1 MSYLDKPGEWETRRI
16 SIIGVAKSFISQLS
30 VGQDLTKISLPAV
43 FQYPYS
49 ALELG
54 GHRSTSYCHLL
65 YQANNEEDPL
75 KRMLCA
81 VRWFLSSTQ
90 KEKFEKKPYN
100 PILGEWHF
108 CYNDNEEWGR
118 TCYLAEQTEHHPP
131 VCSFC
136 MHNTK
141 ADVVVDGFVSV
152 DITFHGNSVTVG
164 TKGPMRVEMGKRKER
179 YIFSCMLPNVGV
191 KNVILGT
198 KRIAWEGE
206 ATIVCEQTGYKATL
220 FYKEE
225 GWYCTNVVNGT
236 IIKMDK
242 PEEPLLTFYGA
253 LGTKIISTNPK
264 NNLQEV
270 LFDYDV
276 EKRLELQY
284 PPLHIVDERNSLK
297 IWKDVNKAIEIDDM
311 AAADINKRAIEEAQR
326 KRRKEGTNFAPR
338 FFKFS
343 TENSTW
349 DFMLDE
355 IQAHCDKVFEQLET
369 ATTENGTEV
378 ETVQLEKLT
387 ISLGTTEAAGGFT
400 PEEL

>member
-1 MSYLDKPGEWETRRI
+1 
-16 SIIGVAKSFISQLS
+16 
-30 VGQDLTKISLPAV
+30 V

-54 GHRSTSYCHLL
+54 GHRSTSFCHLL
-65 YQANNEEDPL
+65 YQANKEEDPL
-75 KRMLCA
+75 KRLLCA

-118 TCYLAEQTEHHPP
+118 TCYLGEQTEHHPP

-136 MHNTK
+136 MRNTE
-141 ADVVVDGFVSV
+141 ADVLVEGFVSV

-164 TKGPMRVEMGKRKER
+164 TKGPMKAAMGKRKEH
-179 YIFSCMLPNVGV
+179 YTFSCMLPNVGV

-206 ATIVCEQTGYKATL
+206 ATIVCEETGYKAIL
-220 FYKEE
+220 FFKEE

-236 IIKMDK
+236 IIKTNK
-242 PEEPLLTFYGA
+242 PEEPILTFYGA
-253 LGTKIISTNPK
+253 LGTKIISTDPK
-264 NNLQEV
+264 TNVQEV

-276 EKRLELQY
+276 EKPLVLQY
-284 PPLHIVDERNSLK
+284 PSLDVVDDRNSLK

-311 AAADINKRAIEEAQR
+311 TSADMNKRTIEEAQR

-343 TENSTW
+343 TESSSW
-349 DFMLDE
+349 ECIIEEM
-355 IQAHCDKVFEQLET
+355 QGHCSKVLEQI
-369 ATTENGTEV
+369 ENGTGP

-387 ISLGTTEAAGGFT
+387 LTDNGATGEEFT
-400 PEEL
+400 AEDL

>member
-54 GHRSTSYCHLL
+54 GHRSTSFCHLL

-108 CYNDNEEWGR
+108 TWAESEQWGR
-118 TCYLAEQTEHHPP
+118 TCYLGEQTEHHPP
-131 VCSFC
+131 ICSFC
-136 MHNTK
+136 MRNTE
-141 ADVVVDGFVSV
+141 ADVTVEGFVQV

-164 TKGPMRVEMGKRKER
+164 TKGPMKVDMGKRKEK
-179 YIFSCMLPNVGV
+179 YTFSCMLPNVGV

-206 ATIVCEQTGYKATL
+206 ATITCEETGYKATM
-220 FYKEE
+220 FFKEE

-236 IIKMDK
+236 IVKMDK
-242 PEEPLLTFYGA
+242 PDEPLLTFYGA
-253 LGTKIISTNPK
+253 LGTKIMSTNPK
-264 NNLQEV
+264 TNAQEV
-270 LFDYDV
+270 LFDYEV
-276 EKRLELQY
+276 EKRLVLNY
-284 PPLHIVDERNSLK
+284 PPLSVVDERNSLK
-297 IWKDVNKAIEIDDM
+297 LWHDVNKAIEVDDM
-311 AAADINKRAIEEAQR
+311 STADTLKRGVEEAQR
-326 KRRKEGTNFAPR
+326 TRRKEGNNFAPR
-338 FFKFS
+338 FFKFN
-343 TENSTW
+343 TETSTW
-349 DFMLDE
+349 DCMIDE
-355 IQAHCDKVFEQLET
+355 MQAHCNKVLDSIANPPAAKPETPVEQ
-369 ATTENGTEV
+369 V
-378 ETVQLEKLT
+378 EKQVSNLT
-387 ISLGTTEAAGGFT
+387 LAAGEGQEYA